1 MNYLKQLFYD
11 LRHQKMMTWVSIS
24 GTAVSVFLV
33 MVLFMAENVKTV
45 EIAPENNRKR
55 IYTGMKI
62 EIRSTDP
69 NSSYMMMGDM
79 SYGAAKILYGDLE
92 GVELVSFA
100 SSQPA
105 VKDVFRKGAVPL
117 EVSMK
122 NVDGNFW
129 KIYDF
134 NFLEG
139 TGFSNDDCLGNS
151 NKIVITRSMA
161 HTLFSTQEA
170 VGREVNIGGDV
181 FVVSGVIEDVNPI
194 LQNAWAQ
201 IYQPLTAET
210 WQSDG
215 RNRRYSLMG
224 WYQALL
230 LYGEDTDP
238 EAVKKEVQSRF
249 ATLNANLADEQCEV
263 IYKGTPYSV
272 EETYLA
278 EEEDIPDLAKDHRKQ
293 WMLYIVLILLPAI
306 NLSSMMRGRIR
317 HRISELGVR
326 RAFGA
331 KRIDIIAQ
339 LMGENLLVTIVG
351 GAIGLILSYLFM
363 MMLSSEF
370 FMFVGDKW
378 GLDLEVRMTMPTF
391 GMLFTWGAFFVAVG
405 ACLILN
411 LLTATVPAW
420 RAALVNPAVA
430 ISKSR
435 N

>member
-1 MNYLKQLFYD
+1 MNYLKQIYYEM
-11 LRHQKMMTWVSIS
+11 RHHRMMTWISIS
-24 GTAVSVFLV
+24 GTALAIFLV
-33 MVLFMAENVKTV
+33 MSFIMADSINTV
-45 EIAPENNRKR
+45 ESAPESRRSRILIGQNIHVEDHSEKGSGQSTGSTNGLNHELARK
-55 IYTGMKI
+55 
-62 EIRSTDP
+62 
-69 NSSYMMMGDM
+69 
-79 SYGAAKILYGDLE
+79 LYDGLE
-92 GVELVSFA
+92 GTEMISYI
-100 SSQPA
+100 SSWA
-105 VKDVFRKGAVPL
+105 GSVDANLKGSEAITL
-117 EVSMK
+117 ADQK
-122 NVDGNFW
+122 VDENFW

-134 NFLEG
+134 TFIDGRPFDEAERKADSKMVVLTRTSARRLFGEEKVAGREIEVGMIPHTVIGVVEDVSPLLNKSYAQVYRIFNVESERPQNGWFGDTNVRILLKEG
-139 TGFSNDDCLGNS
+139 TDID
-151 NKIVITRSMA
+151 
-161 HTLFSTQEA
+161 
-170 VGREVNIGGDV
+170 
-181 FVVSGVIEDVNPI
+181 
-194 LQNAWAQ
+194 
-201 IYQPLTAET
+201 
-210 WQSDG
+210 
-215 RNRRYSLMG
+215 
-224 WYQALL
+224 
-230 LYGEDTDP
+230 
-238 EAVKKEVQSRF
+238 AVKKEVERRYAQY
-249 ATLNANLADEQCEV
+249 ALELEPMGLQPVYHDQ
-263 IYKGTPYSV
+263 PY
-272 EETYLA
+272 TA
-278 EEEDIPDLAKDHRKQ
+278 EDIGAGADGSNVTPSTRQHRN
-293 WMLYIVLILLPAI
+293 LNYFIYAILVLLPAI

-411 LLTATVPAW
+411 LLTTTVPAW